1 MNRQLRAAS
10 AALFAALLPAVSLFV
25 TPRPAAADG
34 ACPIVVAHRTMPLD
48 RPENTVAG
56 IQAVPATG
64 ARTVEMDV
72 QWSSSGFP
80 VLMHDTTVD
89 RTTNGTGTPASM
101 GLSKLTGLLAQDYA
115 PWKGSPAYFGVH
127 VPYGYDFMDAVASNN
142 LDVLLH
148 VTTDPTQVGTQKL
161 RVYVNDYFG
170 WTQHSIVMAEADRV
184 AAMHGWEPGLRYAV
198 IEYLGDRVPTPAYLK
213 SLGAVA
219 YVIPWDAASPALVGY
234 YHESGIKL
242 YAWTSD
248 LPAYDIPA
256 NWTALAAAG
265 VDAVITN
272 RPAAVLAALACEGAP

>member
-1 MNRQLRAAS
+1 MTRRLWAAS
-10 AALFAALLPAVSLFV
+10 AALFVALLPAVSPLV
-25 TPRPAAADG
+25 TTRAAAAGG
-34 ACPIVVAHRTMPLD
+34 ACPIVVAHRTDPLE
-48 RPENTVAG
+48 RPENTVVG
-56 IQAVPATG
+56 IQAVPAIG

-115 PWKGSPAYFGVH
+115 PWKGNPAYAGVH

-161 RVYVNDYFG
+161 RTYVADYFG

-198 IEYLGDRVPTPAYLK
+198 IEYVGDRVPTPAYLK

-219 YVIPWDAASPALVGY
+219 YVIPWDAVSPALVGY
-234 YHESGIKL
+234 YHESGIQV

-256 NWTALAAAG
+256 NWTALDGDG
-265 VDAVITN
+265 VDAIITN
-272 RPAAVLAALACEGAP
+272 RPAAVLTALACEEAR